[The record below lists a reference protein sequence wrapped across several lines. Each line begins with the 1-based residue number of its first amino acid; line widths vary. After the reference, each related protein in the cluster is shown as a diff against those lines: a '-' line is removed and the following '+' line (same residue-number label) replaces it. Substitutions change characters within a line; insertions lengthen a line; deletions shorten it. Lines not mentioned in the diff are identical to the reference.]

1 MEKFLKYILLGIAFI
16 LVGIVA
22 AVICIISDSYIPMVL
37 TILMPSVGIV
47 LCIIGVR
54 TNNNNNKK

>member
-1 MEKFLKYILLGIAFI
+1 MEKFLKYMLLGIAFI

-22 AVICIISDSYIPMVL
+22 AVICTISDSYIPMVL

-47 LCIIGVR
+47 LCIISVCP
-54 TNNNNNKK
+54 NNDNKK

>member
-1 MEKFLKYILLGIAFI
+1 MLLGIAFI

-22 AVICIISDSYIPMVL
+22 AVICTISDSYIPMVL

-47 LCIIGVR
+47 LCIISVCP
-54 TNNNNNKK
+54 NNDNKK

>member
-1 MEKFLKYILLGIAFI
+1 MEKFLKYMLLGIAFI

-22 AVICIISDSYIPMVL
+22 AVICIISDSYIPM
-37 TILMPSVGIV
+37 PSVGIV

-54 TNNNNNKK
+54 TNNNNKK

>member
-1 MEKFLKYILLGIAFI
+1 MEKFLKYMLLGIAFI

-37 TILMPSVGIV
+37 TIFMPSVGIV

-54 TNNNNNKK
+54 TNNNNNK

>member
-1 MEKFLKYILLGIAFI
+1 MEKFLKYMLLGIAFI

-37 TILMPSVGIV
+37 TILMPSVGFG

-54 TNNNNNKK
+54 TNNNNKK

>member
-1 MEKFLKYILLGIAFI
+1 MEKFLKYMLLGIAFI

-47 LCIIGVR
+47 LCINGVR